1 MRRRGERQRWRTAR
15 RSCENTQQ
23 QTSRALPPLF
33 DADPRRSM
41 LPLSSPLCRTR
52 RRRRRRCRRDA
63 PLARSAAERL
73 SSAERDELA
82 AAAAAG
88 LAAQDLA
95 ALRQDK
101 RMLRASLTN
110 AKASRLLKQ
119 VRDDVAR

>member
-1 MRRRGERQRWRTAR
+1 
-15 RSCENTQQ
+15 
-23 QTSRALPPLF
+23 
-33 DADPRRSM
+33 M

-63 PLARSAAERL
+63 PPARSAAERL
-73 SSAERDELA
+73 SSAERGELA
-82 AAAAAG
+82 AAAVAG